1 MKLTKLVCATAVAF
15 SIAAVV
21 SPLASAT
28 DLTGAMAVGRY
39 SHTASNLPDGRI
51 LISGGALSTSNS
63 GSMTNRAEIYDPVTG
78 VFSPAAPMNVAR
90 TSHAS
95 VVLADGRVMV
105 IGGTGQVNFS
115 NTTLSSTEI
124 YDPVSATWSMGPAL
138 TAARSG
144 AKAITLADGKVVV
157 ISVTGNNTTSTETY
171 DPATGAF
178 TPSGALTIARNGFE
192 VVTLADDRLF
202 VVGGFQLAGGF
213 ALPAEIRD
221 PITGQWSISA
231 PLAFGRT
238 SLSATRLQDGRV
250 LVAGGSGNSPQPL
263 AAELFDPAT
272 GAFSATGSLRV
283 ARYGH
288 TAQLLANGSVALF
301 GGTAT
306 DNISHD
312 VVEHYSVAT
321 GQWRIADYLTEQLR
335 YHTTSLLPNGKV
347 LLAGGYTGPSA
358 SAQLYNEDCAI
369 FNNALSLPGLTFTGE
384 GGSTGT
390 INLTTPAGCNWS
402 IKRIPSWLTVNS
414 GAAGTGSAVIN
425 MTAGVGT
432 TFTRG
437 ATMRIAGLDFN
448 AQQTRLQPS
457 CDTSVQ
463 PTLNMS
469 SASHLAA
476 GSNGS
481 VNVTIP
487 AGCTWTVAGTPTWVS
502 VTRNPTGAIGS
513 DWINY
518 TVAPNSG
525 AARSANMTIATR
537 SFVLSQ
543 SAYAA
548 GCDPAASTYIY
559 PNSATFTNA
568 GGTGVVNVSRGASC
582 TWTATWVPTW
592 ITLTAGASGSG
603 PGAVSYTV
611 APNTGEARMVNLNIA
626 GYLHHVSQAAGA
638 IVPPPP
644 VPPTACAATAVTLG
658 VGTAGTLASTDCA
671 NGARGTGYFV
681 DRFSF
686 SGTAGQRIAIQM
698 SSTAF
703 DSYVYLKSPSNTIVA
718 SDDDGGGGTNSR
730 IPASSGSI
738 TLPASGTYTIEAT
751 TYSSGRTGAYSVT
764 VLPY

>member
-1 MKLTKLVCATAVAF
+1 MKLTKMFCATAFAF
-15 SIAAVV
+15 GIAATMA
-21 SPLASAT
+21 PLASAI
-28 DLTGAMAVGRY
+28 DLTGAMSVGRY

-51 LISGGALSTSNS
+51 LISGGTLSTSNS
-63 GSMTNRAEIYDPVTG
+63 GSMTNRAEIYDPATG
-78 VFSPAAPMNVAR
+78 VFSAAAPMNVAR
-90 TSHAS
+90 SSHTSA
-95 VVLADGRVMV
+95 VLADGRIMV
-105 IGGTGQVNFS
+105 IGGTGQVNFA

-124 YDPVSATWSMGPAL
+124 FDPATASWSMGPAL

-144 AKAITLADGKVVV
+144 AKAVTLSDGKIVV
-157 ISVTGNNTTSTETY
+157 ISVTGNGTTSTEIY
-171 DPATGAF
+171 DPATGVF
-178 TPSGALTIARNGFE
+178 TPGAALTIPRNGFD
-192 VVTLADDRLF
+192 VVRLADDRLF

-221 PITGQWSISA
+221 PATGQWSVTA
-231 PLAFGRT
+231 PLIFGRS
-238 SLSATRLQDGRV
+238 SLSATRLLDGRV
-250 LVAGGSGNSPQPL
+250 LVAGGSGNSPQPVV
-263 AAELFDPAT
+263 AELFDPVT
-272 GAFSATGSLRV
+272 GAFTATGSLRI

-288 TAQLLANGSVALF
+288 SAQLLANGNVALF
-301 GGTAT
+301 GGIAT

-312 VVEHYSVAT
+312 LVEHYSVAT
-321 GQWRIADYLTEQLR
+321 GQWRTADHVTEQLR
-335 YHTTSLLPNGKV
+335 NHTTSLLTNGKV
-347 LLAGGYTGPSA
+347 LLTGGYTGPSA
-358 SAQLYNEDCAI
+358 AAQVYNEDCAI

-448 AQQTRLQPS
+448 AQQTRLQPT

-463 PTLNMS
+463 PTLNIS
-469 SASHLAA
+469 SASHLAV

-487 AGCTWTVAGTPTWVS
+487 AGCTWTVAGTPSWVS
-502 VTRNPTGAIGS
+502 VTRNPNGAIGS

-525 AARSANMTIATR
+525 AARTANMTIATR
-537 SFVLSQ
+537 SFVVSQ
-543 SAYAA
+543 TAYAA

-559 PNSATFTNA
+559 PTTATFPNA
-568 GGTGVVNVSRGASC
+568 GGNGVVNVSRGASC
-582 TWTATWVPTW
+582 TWTATWVPSW

-638 IVPPPP
+638 IVPPPTL
-644 VPPTACAATAVTLG
+644 PPTACASTAVTLG
-658 VGTAGTLASTDCA
+658 VVTAGTLASTDCT
-671 NGARGTGYFV
+671 NSARGAGYFV

-686 SGTAGQRIAIQM
+686 NGTAGQRIAIQL

-751 TYSSGRTGAYSVT
+751 TYYSGRTGAYSVT